1 MSDTYKIYGDY
12 NTPTQTLLEE
22 FRFVDTARSWFK
34 VYTLRDLGGYNSITL
49 FDRQGKVLNSVWADL
64 GDTDNDM
71 YGDNALEE
79 EFA

>member
-1 MSDTYKIYGDY
+1 MSGTYKIYGDH

-22 FRFVDTARSWFK
+22 FGFGDTARAWFK
-34 VYTLRDLGGYNSITL
+34 VYTQRDLGGYNSVTL
-49 FDRQGKVLNSVWADL
+49 FDRQGKVLNAAWADL
-64 GDTDNDM
+64 GDTENDM